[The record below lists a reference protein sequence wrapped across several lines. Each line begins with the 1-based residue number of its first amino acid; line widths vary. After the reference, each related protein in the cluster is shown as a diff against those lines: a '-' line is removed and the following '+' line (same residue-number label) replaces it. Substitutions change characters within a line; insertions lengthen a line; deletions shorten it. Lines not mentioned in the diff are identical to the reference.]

1 MIRLDKSTGQKRV
14 ELIKLPCL
22 QVLDLPSIQ
31 QCVTT
36 DANRA
41 NVEETN
47 MEITVMSDK
56 NPVTSQ
62 GLAISSQGLATSQGH
77 LITVN
82 SSDLLNIQVS
92 TNGIL
97 PTSNGVP
104 IINGSLLTSSG
115 SISGSTPT
123 TTR

>member
-1 MIRLDKSTGQKRV
+1 
-14 ELIKLPCL
+14 
-22 QVLDLPSIQ
+22 
-31 QCVTT
+31 
-36 DANRA
+36 
-41 NVEETN
+41 